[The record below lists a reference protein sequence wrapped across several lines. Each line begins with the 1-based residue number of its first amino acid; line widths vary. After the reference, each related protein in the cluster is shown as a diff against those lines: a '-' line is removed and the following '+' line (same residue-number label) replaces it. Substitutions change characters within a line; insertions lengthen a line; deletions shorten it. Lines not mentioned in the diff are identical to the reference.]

1 MIINNLR
8 KLSNQIF
15 SLFYPNLC
23 AGCHVDLV
31 RHEKII
37 CLSCWETLPKTNF
50 HLREKNPVA
59 QKFWGKINI
68 QHATSFYYFNK
79 EGRLQQILHALKY
92 RKQFDVGILLGQ
104 KMGVDLLYADWIKN
118 IDLIIPIPLSKEKMR
133 TRGYNQS
140 ESIALGLS
148 AVLNIPVQINAV
160 LRVKNTAS
168 QTNKN
173 IAERMENV
181 KDAFAVQDA
190 EKLKNKHVLLI
201 DDVLTTGAT
210 LEACARELLTIEN
223 CKISK
228 ATIAYAMD

>member
-1 MIINNLR
+1 MIKNLR

-23 AGCHVDLV
+23 AGCHNDLV
-31 RHEKII
+31 NHEKTI

-50 HLREKNPVA
+50 HTREKNPIE

-79 EGRLQQILHALKY
+79 EGCLQEILHALKY
-92 RKQFDVGILLGQ
+92 RKQFEVGVLLGQ
-104 KMGVDLLYADWIKN
+104 KMGVDLSYASWIKD
-118 IDLIIPIPLSKEKMR
+118 IDVIIPIPLSKEKMR
-133 TRGYNQS
+133 FRGYNQS
-140 ESIALGLS
+140 ESIAQGLS
-148 AVLNIPVQINAV
+148 TVLNIPINTVAV
-160 LRVKNTAS
+160 SRTKNTES

-173 IAERMENV
+173 ISERFENV
-181 KDAFAVQDA
+181 KDAFAVVDK
-190 EKLKNKHVLLI
+190 EKLQNKHVLLI

-210 LEACARELLTIEN
+210 LEACAREVLTIEN
-223 CKISK
+223 CKISI

>member
-50 HLREKNPVA
+50 HLRETNPVA

-133 TRGYNQS
+133 IRGYNQS

-148 AVLNIPVQINAV
+148 AVLNIPVQTNTVI
-160 LRVKNTAS
+160 RVKNTAS

-181 KDAFAVQDA
+181 KNAFAVQDA

-210 LEACARELLTIEN
+210 LEACARELHTIEN
-223 CKISK
+223 CKISI

>member
-50 HLREKNPVA
+50 HLRETNPVA

-148 AVLNIPVQINAV
+148 AVLNIPVQTNTVI
-160 LRVKNTAS
+160 RVKNTAS

-181 KDAFAVQDA
+181 KNAFAVQDA

-223 CKISK
+223 CKISIV
-228 ATIAYAMD
+228 TIAYAMD

>member
-133 TRGYNQS
+133 IRGYNQS
-140 ESIALGLS
+140 ESIALGIS
-148 AVLNIPVQINAV
+148 AVLNIPVQTNNII
-160 LRVKNTAS
+160 RVKNTAS

>member
-23 AGCHVDLV
+23 AGCQVDLV

-79 EGRLQQILHALKY
+79 EGRMQQILHALKY

-148 AVLNIPVQINAV
+148 AVLNIPVQTNAV

-173 IAERMENV
+173 IAERLENV

-190 EKLKNKHVLLI
+190 EKLKNKQVLLI

-223 CKISK
+223 CKISI

>member
-92 RKQFDVGILLGQ
+92 RKQFDVG
-104 KMGVDLLYADWIKN
+104 
-118 IDLIIPIPLSKEKMR
+118 IPIPLSKEKMR

-223 CKISK
+223 CKISI